1 MEKVKLQPRYYTVE
15 QIKEL
20 ENCGRDKAYEIAKKL
35 PHEIR
40 GKQYYV
46 FSEDYEDYYR
56 EKRQK
61 VLDNNALNNVYELQK
76 FM

>member
-20 ENCGRDKAYEIAKKL
+20 ENCGRDKAYAIAKKL